1 MAISQNFPEEG
12 PTLNLNFAG
21 SKTLDP
27 RITFSRTTTGTYM
40 DANGLIVTA
49 PADAPRFDHRYVNG
63 EIESLGLLVE
73 EERSNLFTRS
83 EEITTAYFGGGGTI
97 GTDTI
102 LNPYGISSSVSY
114 VTTSERVRNFDADGY
129 STLAF
134 SFFSKKRFGGLER
147 DYTRIEIFQVAVGGG
162 SLASYDFNFDGNNS
176 DGTYF
181 KDVKTEQYPNGWY
194 RFSCRLVARS
204 DYNGGT
210 FSTTSRVDIEGGASD
225 NYVWGIQVEAA
236 SFATSYIPTSGS
248 TVTREPDRAVIE
260 GSNFTDI
267 FNTNF
272 EHFSMF
278 VNYDNTDTDDGT
290 NYNIIEFWGE
300 STNYDNRVE
309 FYKDNDS
316 PYHIE
321 TRAFGGGSAIFS
333 NGNLSAGSTA
343 ATQKLA
349 TSWSVDYSTSSGAS
363 RRWAFSFNGESV
375 DVVNDATGTTIPSLT
390 RIGFGKNP
398 TRTDFDGGKIHFKQ
412 ISLYSNTLTDSQL
425 QNLTK

>member
-1 MAISQNFPEEG
+1 
-12 PTLNLNFAG
+12 
-21 SKTLDP
+21 
-27 RITFSRTTTGTYM
+27 
-40 DANGLIVTA
+40 LIKVA

-73 EERSNLFTRS
+73 EERTNLVTDSNGGDYGYGLSGVSPTNDIAPDGSTVACKYDLSSNTSSPFLNCSVNTTLTNGVTYTMSMWVKGTTEFTVALAFVGETNYTVTSRNM
-83 EEITTAYFGGGGTI
+83 
-97 GTDTI
+97 D
-102 LNPYGISSSVSY
+102 
-114 VTTSERVRNFDADGY
+114 VTTSWTRETYTF
-129 STLAF
+129 TL
-134 SFFSKKRFGGLER
+134 SGNQINSRLQVFFGTQGQGKIISIWGAQLE
-147 DYTRIEIFQVAVGGG
+147 
-162 SLASYDFNFDGNNS
+162 
-176 DGTYF
+176 
-181 KDVKTEQYPNGWY
+181 
-194 RFSCRLVARS
+194 
-204 DYNGGT
+204 
-210 FSTTSRVDIEGGASD
+210 EGA
-225 NYVWGIQVEAA
+225 
-236 SFATSYIPTSGS
+236 FATSYIPRSAGS
-248 TVTREPDRAVIE
+248 QSTRELDRAVIE

-290 NYNIIEFWGE
+290 SYSIIQFWGE
-300 STNYDNRVE
+300 STNFDNRVE
-309 FYKDNDS
+309 FFKDNAS

-321 TRAFGGGSAIFS
+321 TRAFGGGSEIFT

-363 RRWAFSFNGESV
+363 RRWAFSFSGESV
-375 DVVNDATGTTIPSLT
+375 DVVNDGTGTTIPSLT

-398 TRTDFDGGKIHFKQ
+398 TRADGFGGKIHFKQ

>member
-1 MAISQNFPEEG
+1 MSISQNFPEEG

-40 DANGLIVTA
+40 DDSGLIKVA

-114 VTTSERVRNFDADGY
+114 VTTSERVRLFNADGY

-147 DYTRIEIFQVAVGGG
+147 DYAYIEIFQVAVGGG
-162 SLASYDFNFDGNNS
+162 SLQAYYFNYDGNNS
-176 DGTYF
+176 DGTYV

-210 FSTTSRVDIEGGASD
+210 FSTTSRVDIEGGYSD

-236 SFATSYIPTSGS
+236 SFATSYMPTSGS
-248 TVTREPDRAVIE
+248 TATRNPDNVSMTGDNFSDWYNQSE
-260 GSNFTDI
+260 GSILWRGTIDSLPISGSRIFEVYNSSTDTERMAISVENDGTMYMRVRKTNDTATQTYGLGTVSYGSEYKISLGVDGSSLCLAVNDEIKTTISDSFILSSSDTLIFTDLR
-267 FNTNF
+267 
-272 EHFSMF
+272 
-278 VNYDNTDTDDGT
+278 DL
-290 NYNIIEFWGE
+290 
-300 STNYDNRVE
+300 
-309 FYKDNDS
+309 
-316 PYHIE
+316 
-321 TRAFGGGSAIFS
+321 GGSRKFTTRHT
-333 NGNLSAGSTA
+333 GLS
-343 ATQKLA
+343 
-349 TSWSVDYSTSSGAS
+349 YY
-363 RRWAFSFNGESV
+363 
-375 DVVNDATGTTIPSLT
+375 
-390 RIGFGKNP
+390 P
-398 TRTDFDGGKIHFKQ
+398 TRLTNAQ
-412 ISLYSNTLTDSQL
+412 LQTLT
-425 QNLTK
+425 K

>member
-1 MAISQNFPEEG
+1 MSISQNFPEEG

-40 DANGLIVTA
+40 DDSGLIKVA

-114 VTTSERVRNFDADGY
+114 VTTSERVRLFNADGY

-147 DYTRIEIFQVAVGGG
+147 DYAYIEIFQVAVGGG
-162 SLASYDFNFDGNNS
+162 SLQAYYFNYDGNNS
-176 DGTYF
+176 DGTYV

-210 FSTTSRVDIEGGASD
+210 FSTTSRVDIEGGYSD

-236 SFATSYIPTSGS
+236 SFATSYMPTSGS
-248 TVTREPDRAVIE
+248 TATRNPDNVSMTGDNFSDWYNQSE
-260 GSNFTDI
+260 GSILWRGTIDSLPISGSRIFQIYNSSTDTGKMAISVENNGLMYMRVRKTNETTQTYGLGTVSYGSEYKISLGVDGSSLCLAVNDEIKTTISDSFTLSSSDTLIFTDLRDLGGARK
-267 FNTNF
+267 FT
-272 EHFSMF
+272 
-278 VNYDNTDTDDGT
+278 
-290 NYNIIEFWGE
+290 
-300 STNYDNRVE
+300 
-309 FYKDNDS
+309 
-316 PYHIE
+316 
-321 TRAFGGGSAIFS
+321 TRHTG
-333 NGNLSAGSTA
+333 LS
-343 ATQKLA
+343 
-349 TSWSVDYSTSSGAS
+349 YY
-363 RRWAFSFNGESV
+363 
-375 DVVNDATGTTIPSLT
+375 
-390 RIGFGKNP
+390 P
-398 TRTDFDGGKIHFKQ
+398 TRLTNAQ
-412 ISLYSNTLTDSQL
+412 LQTLT
-425 QNLTK
+425 K

>member
-1 MAISQNFPEEG
+1 MSISQNFPEEG

-40 DANGLIVTA
+40 DDSGLIKVA

-114 VTTSERVRNFDADGY
+114 VTTSEKVRNFNADGY

-147 DYTRIEIFQVAVGGG
+147 DYAYIEIFQVAVGGG
-162 SLASYDFNFDGNNS
+162 SLQAYYFNYDGNNS
-176 DGTYF
+176 DGTYV

-210 FSTTSRVDIEGGASD
+210 FSTTSRVDIEGGYSD

-236 SFATSYIPTSGS
+236 SFATSYMPTSGS
-248 TVTREPDRAVIE
+248 TATRNPDNVSMTGDNFSDWYNQSE
-260 GSNFTDI
+260 GSILWRGTIDSLPISGSRIFEVYNSSTDTERMAISVENDGTMYMRVRKTNDTATQTYGLGTVSYGSEYKISLGVDGSSLCLAVNDEIKTTISDSFILSSSDTLIFTDLRDLGGARK
-267 FNTNF
+267 FT
-272 EHFSMF
+272 
-278 VNYDNTDTDDGT
+278 
-290 NYNIIEFWGE
+290 
-300 STNYDNRVE
+300 
-309 FYKDNDS
+309 
-316 PYHIE
+316 
-321 TRAFGGGSAIFS
+321 TRHTG
-333 NGNLSAGSTA
+333 LS
-343 ATQKLA
+343 
-349 TSWSVDYSTSSGAS
+349 YY
-363 RRWAFSFNGESV
+363 
-375 DVVNDATGTTIPSLT
+375 
-390 RIGFGKNP
+390 P
-398 TRTDFDGGKIHFKQ
+398 TRLTNAQ
-412 ISLYSNTLTDSQL
+412 LQTLT
-425 QNLTK
+425 K

>member
-1 MAISQNFPEEG
+1 MSISQNFPEEG

-40 DANGLIVTA
+40 DDSGLIKVA

-114 VTTSERVRNFDADGY
+114 VTTSERVRLFNADGY

-147 DYTRIEIFQVAVGGG
+147 DYAYIEIFQVAVGGG
-162 SLASYDFNFDGNNS
+162 SLQAYYFNYDGNNS
-176 DGTYF
+176 DGTYV

-210 FSTTSRVDIEGGASD
+210 FSTTSRVDIEGGYSD

-236 SFATSYIPTSGS
+236 SFATSYMPTSGS
-248 TVTREPDRAVIE
+248 TATRNPDNVSMTGDNFSDWYNQSE
-260 GSNFTDI
+260 GSILWRGTIDSLPISGSRIFEVYNSSTDTERMAISVENDGTMYMRVRKTNDTATQTYGLGTVSYGSEYKISLGVDGSSLCLAVNDEIKTTISDSFILSSSDTLIFTDLRDLGGARK
-267 FNTNF
+267 FT
-272 EHFSMF
+272 
-278 VNYDNTDTDDGT
+278 
-290 NYNIIEFWGE
+290 
-300 STNYDNRVE
+300 
-309 FYKDNDS
+309 
-316 PYHIE
+316 
-321 TRAFGGGSAIFS
+321 TRHTG
-333 NGNLSAGSTA
+333 LS
-343 ATQKLA
+343 
-349 TSWSVDYSTSSGAS
+349 YY
-363 RRWAFSFNGESV
+363 
-375 DVVNDATGTTIPSLT
+375 
-390 RIGFGKNP
+390 P
-398 TRTDFDGGKIHFKQ
+398 TRLTNAQ
-412 ISLYSNTLTDSQL
+412 LQTLT
-425 QNLTK
+425 K

>member
-1 MAISQNFPEEG
+1 MSISQNFPEEG

-114 VTTSERVRNFDADGY
+114 VTTSERVRLFNADGY

-147 DYTRIEIFQVAVGGG
+147 DYAYIEIFQVAVGGG
-162 SLASYDFNFDGNNS
+162 SLQAYYFNYDGNNS
-176 DGTYF
+176 DGTYV

-210 FSTTSRVDIEGGASD
+210 FSTTSRVDIEGGYSD

-236 SFATSYIPTSGS
+236 SFATSYMPTSGS
-248 TVTREPDRAVIE
+248 TATRNPDNVSMTGDNFSDWYNQSE
-260 GSNFTDI
+260 GSILWRGTIDSLPISGSRIFQIYNSSTDTGKMAISVENNGLMYMRVRKTNETTQTYGLGTVSYGSEYKISLGVDGSSLCLAVNDEIKTTISDSFILSSSDTLIFTDLRDLGGARK
-267 FNTNF
+267 FT
-272 EHFSMF
+272 
-278 VNYDNTDTDDGT
+278 
-290 NYNIIEFWGE
+290 
-300 STNYDNRVE
+300 
-309 FYKDNDS
+309 
-316 PYHIE
+316 
-321 TRAFGGGSAIFS
+321 TRHTG
-333 NGNLSAGSTA
+333 LS
-343 ATQKLA
+343 
-349 TSWSVDYSTSSGAS
+349 YY
-363 RRWAFSFNGESV
+363 
-375 DVVNDATGTTIPSLT
+375 
-390 RIGFGKNP
+390 P
-398 TRTDFDGGKIHFKQ
+398 TRLTNAQ
-412 ISLYSNTLTDSQL
+412 LQTLT
-425 QNLTK
+425 K

>member
-1 MAISQNFPEEG
+1 MSISQNFPEEG

-83 EEITTAYFGGGGTI
+83 EEITTAHFGGGGTI

-114 VTTSERVRNFDADGY
+114 VTTSERVRNFNADGY

-147 DYTRIEIFQVAVGGG
+147 DYTKIEIFQVAVSGG

-210 FSTTSRVDIEGGASD
+210 FSTTSRVDIEGGYSD

-236 SFATSYIPTSGS
+236 SFASSYMPTSGS
-248 TVTREPDRAVIE
+248 TATRNPDSVSME
-260 GSNFTDI
+260 GDNFSDWYNQSEGTVYCSLKTLTDTPDQYSNAW
-267 FNTNF
+267 
-272 EHFSMF
+272 ELQKS
-278 VNYDNTDTDDGT
+278 DNTDRLFVRYPNYVGWECQGQTDL
-290 NYNIIEFWGE
+290 YL
-300 STNYDNRVE
+300 
-309 FYKDNDS
+309 
-316 PYHIE
+316 
-321 TRAFGGGSAIFS
+321 TRAFSQNAKM
-333 NGNLSAGSTA
+333 ATA
-343 ATQKLA
+343 YKTNDTTFAVNSSYAQDTTVTIGETKDEL
-349 TSWSVDYSTSSGAS
+349 WVGSSGS
-363 RRWAFSFNGESV
+363 GNYLNG
-375 DVVNDATGTTIPSLT
+375 TISQLT
-390 RIGFGKNP
+390 YYP
-398 TRTDFDGGKIHFKQ
+398 TRLTNAQ
-412 ISLYSNTLTDSQL
+412 LQTLT
-425 QNLTK
+425 K